1 MNFHAVRPLAVVRFA
16 VILSIGQLLLASLIA
31 PPPARAEKPIRIIA
45 FGDSLIAGY
54 RLPSADAFPVQL
66 EKALKSKGYSVE
78 IVGAGVSG
86 DTTEA
91 GLTRIDWALADRADA
106 VILEL
111 GANDALRGIDP
122 AVTRRNLSAIIERIE
137 AKGPKVLLAGMKAPR
152 NWGKDY
158 VRQFEAIYPDLAAKH
173 QLVLYPFFLEGV
185 ALDPALILDDG
196 LHPNARGVARMVD
209 GILPSVQKL
218 IAAIEMTRAAPARQ
232 PHPDLR

>member
-1 MNFHAVRPLAVVRFA
+1 MNIHAVRPLAARFA
-16 VILSIGQLLLASLIA
+16 PIIAIGLLLVSLTS
-31 PPPARAEKPIRIIA
+31 PLPAWAEKPVRIIA

-54 RLPSADAFPVQL
+54 RLPGAEAFPAQL
-66 EKALKSKGYSVE
+66 EKALKRKGYSVE
-78 IVGAGVSG
+78 VIDAGVSG

-91 GLTRIDWALADRADA
+91 GLARIDWALADGADA

-158 VRQFEAIYPDLAAKH
+158 VPQFEAIYPDLAAKH
-173 QLVLYPFFLEGV
+173 RLVLYPFFLEGV

-209 GILPSVQKL
+209 GILPSVEKL
-218 IAAIEMTRAAPARQ
+218 IAEVEATRAAAGR
-232 PHPDLR
+232 